1 MEMKFQRGFTNM
13 NELTKEQLIAK
24 NRELDSNNRL
34 LVQQLK
40 DEKKENKSL
49 RQKLKEYEMKDS
61 QVKQMT
67 IGGV

>member
-1 MEMKFQRGFTNM
+1 M